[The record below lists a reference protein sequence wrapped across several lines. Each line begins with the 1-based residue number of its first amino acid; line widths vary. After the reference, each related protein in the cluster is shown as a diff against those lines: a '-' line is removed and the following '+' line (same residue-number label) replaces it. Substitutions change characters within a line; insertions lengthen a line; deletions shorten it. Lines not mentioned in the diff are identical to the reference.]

1 MTRVVKSNNNMK
13 PLQEQ
18 EKGQP
23 QPKRTTT
30 TSTATKSTTTT
41 TTTTFPDLPGEIRNE
56 IYSHLYRIE
65 PGCYVLG
72 GEGEGGGDGEQRRQQ
87 QQQEQQDFIVPW
99 YSVRDHR
106 GPGRLY
112 GCGILS
118 MMRVNRREFFFSLLS
133 SYCVLF
139 CSPPCFKK
147 KKFSGFSLFFFS
159 FFLFLRRG
167 VCVCACT

>member
-1 MTRVVKSNNNMK
+1 MK

-18 EKGQP
+18 EKGQL
-23 QPKRTTT
+23 QPNRTTT
-30 TSTATKSTTTT
+30 TCTTASST
-41 TTTTFPDLPGEIRNE
+41 FLNLPGEIRNE

-72 GEGEGGGDGEQRRQQ
+72 GEGGWDGERRWRQQ
-87 QQQEQQDFIVPW
+87 QQQQQDFIVPW

-118 MMRVNRREFFFSLLS
+118 MMRVNRREAFS
-133 SYCVLF
+133 
-139 CSPPCFKK
+139 
-147 KKFSGFSLFFFS
+147 FFFS
-159 FFLFLRRG
+159 FFFFSFGFFFSPALSPFS
-167 VCVCACT
+167 